1 MQRFTDRQT
10 GWIKCLCPYRPS
22 EWQRAN
28 IAEATTPTQ
37 KGRQTRQLG
46 LFLSSFSC
54 WSSWRIF
61 YSVPSELKLLF
72 CPLECVR
79 HLCEPT
85 YVRMHKPA
93 YLYARTKVRNNHTT
107 IQQHD
112 WERQQQPFFDDGIS
126 RTRRSICEQE
136 VAATSAS
143 HAGRRVLAG
152 PRYRQQR
159 LECRASI
166 GIPFTW
172 YQVLKEWCQHTGLLI
187 HIFLL

>member
-1 MQRFTDRQT
+1 MFAT
-10 GWIKCLCPYRPS
+10 Y
-22 EWQRAN
+22 AN
-28 IAEATTPTQ
+28 LRTHA
-37 KGRQTRQLG
+37 
-46 LFLSSFSC
+46 
-54 WSSWRIF
+54 
-61 YSVPSELKLLF
+61 
-72 CPLECVR
+72 
-79 HLCEPT
+79 
-85 YVRMHKPA
+85 RMHKPA

-159 LECRASI
+159 LECSQHWNSI
-166 GIPFTW
+166 YLISSFKGMVSAYWPIDPYLSTITQFCRG
-172 YQVLKEWCQHTGLLI
+172 QQHCSPN
-187 HIFLL
+187 